1 MTVFK
6 PDYPQTIHFLGDLIR
21 KTRMDL
27 NLQIKD
33 LAKLLK
39 VEEDTIIN
47 WEYRRM
53 QPTLPCLKSI
63 VEFLKPHINGSMLEN
78 DFWQLCFK
86 NNKFYPQQLNTFGEK
101 LRATRMKNFLS
112 IPQVAKEFNVDPT
125 SINRWELGK
134 SDPLPKLKDMILAWI
149 KSDENNISTTFK
161 TFHKNT
167 KK

>member
-6 PDYPQTIHFLGDLIR
+6 LDYPQTIHCLGDLIR

-33 LAKLLK
+33 LAKLFK

-53 QPTLPCLKSI
+53 QPTPPCLKSI
-63 VEFLKPHINGSMLEN
+63 VEFLKPHIHGSMLED
-78 DFWQLCFK
+78 DFWELCFQ
-86 NNKFYPQQLNTFGEK
+86 NNKFYPQQQNTFGEK
-101 LRATRMKNFLS
+101 FRATRMKNFLS
-112 IPQVAKEFNVDPT
+112 IPQVAKELNVDPT

-134 SDPLPKLKDMILAWI
+134 SDPLPKLKDIILAWI
-149 KSDENNISTTFK
+149 KSNQ
-161 TFHKNT
+161 
-167 KK
+167 KKY